1 MWEGSGCTER
11 AGCRD
16 QPGHP
21 PAGPA
26 EGMGWGLVALAAEF
40 AEFGSQFLEFLLEPV
55 DLMGGGFGLLG
66 VRHLDLVRT
75 FAMLT
80 FLANLA
86 ENLLGLV
93 HQFAGEVV
101 FFGQLEILG
110 GDPQVVGPAFGL
122 FEIGVCSTGR
132 VWVLGGGAPPGVA
145 AEFLQGLLGLG
156 DLFAEFDE
164 GLFFGTR
171 LLEVA
176 FLVAECLEAL
186 CEFCLFPFV
195 GGAAFGLGTV
205 FQFFSPGLEFVG
217 LAFEAFGFV
226 GATFAGGGF
235 GGLEHRLGFLP
246 EFVDFPAGHTRPA
259 SGQQHCQQHPRRAA
273 EHQQNLA
280 GDQVG
285 ETRDEQRGAR
295 SRDRGRPA

>member
-1 MWEGSGCTER
+1 LGGS
-11 AGCRD
+11 
-16 QPGHP
+16 
-21 PAGPA
+21 
-26 EGMGWGLVALAAEF
+26 
-40 AEFGSQFLEFLLEPV
+40 
-55 DLMGGGFGLLG
+55 FGLLG

-75 FAMLT
+75 FAMFT

-132 VWVLGGGAPPGVA
+132 VWVLGGGAPAGVA

-186 CEFCLFPFV
+186 FEFCLFPFV
-195 GGAAFGLGTV
+195 GGGAFGLGNGV
-205 FQFFSPGLEFVG
+205 
-217 LAFEAFGFV
+217 
-226 GATFAGGGF
+226 
-235 GGLEHRLGFLP
+235 
-246 EFVDFPAGHTRPA
+246 PAAPPRP
-259 SGQQHCQQHPRRAA
+259 
-273 EHQQNLA
+273 
-280 GDQVG
+280 
-285 ETRDEQRGAR
+285 
-295 SRDRGRPA
+295 